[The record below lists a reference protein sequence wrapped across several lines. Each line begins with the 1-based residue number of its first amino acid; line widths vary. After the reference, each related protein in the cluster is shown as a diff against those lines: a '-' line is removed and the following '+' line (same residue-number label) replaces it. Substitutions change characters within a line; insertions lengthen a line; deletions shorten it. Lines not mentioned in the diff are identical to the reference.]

1 MRIRLLPALLVLA
14 FYAMP
19 ATSAKDRP
27 GPRVYSNVQYIEKA
41 GDLIGVELELTIS
54 HSQVTGLLK
63 LYEGD
68 CASPI
73 TVNGNLQ
80 GRKLHLSGTSGYFG
94 KQKIDATMEGANLE
108 GTLSVGKRHTE
119 KIVLKRV
126 SQPHCSF

>member
-1 MRIRLLPALLVLA
+1 MKIDWLAALLLLS
-14 FYAMP
+14 FFAMP
-19 ATSAKDRP
+19 DASAKDRP
-27 GPRVYSNVQYIEKA
+27 GPRIYSNVQYIEEA

-68 CASPI
+68 CANPI

-80 GRKLHLSGTSGYFG
+80 GRRLHLSGTSGYFG
-94 KQKIDATMEGANLE
+94 KQEIDATIVEANLE
-108 GTLSVGKRHTE
+108 GTLSVGKTHAE
-119 KIVLKRV
+119 KIILKRV